1 MTGWLVGIA
10 RRAER
15 RAPME
20 EIATGSISRAA
31 GLAGDFKGAKYPLRQ
46 ITLLSREA
54 WETALLD
61 LRDLVGVPPIPWTAR
76 RANLLVEGIAL
87 PRGKGARLRVG
98 PVALEVTGVT
108 WPCRRMDEVH
118 PGLLKALAQNARG
131 GVTCTVSNDGEV
143 RLGDL
148 VEVLFDPPVRTIRL
162 PG

>member
-1 MTGWLVGIA
+1 VTGRLIGIA

-20 EIATGSISRAA
+20 EIASGSITRAA

-54 WETALLD
+54 WEAALLD

-76 RANLLVEGIAL
+76 RANLLLEGIAL

-98 PVALEVTGVT
+98 EVLLEVTGVT

-118 PGLLKALAQNARG
+118 AGLLKALAHDARG
-131 GVTCTVSNDGEV
+131 GVTCTVGGDGEIN
-143 RLGDL
+143 LGDPI
-148 VEVLFDPPVRTIRL
+148 VVLFDPPVRTVRL